1 MELTQP
7 VRILMYLFFPVLFF
21 SLTVVKKRPEEMR
34 PPKTKATWAGMG
46 PEYGKREPGKRN
58 QKGIT

>member
-21 SLTVVKKRPEEMR
+21 LSHCWKEASGGDV
-34 PPKTKATWAGMG
+34 PPKNQSDMG
-46 PEYGKREPGKRN
+46 WDGA
-58 QKGIT
+58 

>member
-1 MELTQP
+1 
-7 VRILMYLFFPVLFF
+7 MYLFPMCFF
-21 SLTVVKKRPEEMR
+21 LSLTVGKKRPEGMR
-34 PPKTKATWAGMG
+34 PPKIKATWAGMG